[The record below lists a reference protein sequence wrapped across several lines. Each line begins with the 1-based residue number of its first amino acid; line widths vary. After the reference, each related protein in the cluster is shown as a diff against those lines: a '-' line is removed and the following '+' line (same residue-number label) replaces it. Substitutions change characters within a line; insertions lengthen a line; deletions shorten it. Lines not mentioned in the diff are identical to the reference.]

1 MLPDIHKIKNTPPS
15 VIIFHELKKTKCSLE
30 KFMEDTGFSKET
42 FDDITP
48 EVSLIL
54 GEKFKVSATYFLEIQ
69 EKFQKSQKESKNTKT
84 KIPKINKFIFW
95 DTEFDKLDWIQHRK
109 SIIKR
114 IFERGFEEDKIEIIS
129 FYGEEIILKT
139 LKELNQKIKDETI
152 QTLHKYSIPITFGKF
167 FQNK

>member
-1 MLPDIHKIKNTPPS
+1 MLPEIHKIKNTPPS

-30 KFMEDTGFSKET
+30 KFMENTGFSKET

-48 EVSLIL
+48 EVSSIL

-95 DTEFDKLDWIQHRK
+95 DTDFDKLDWIQYRK

-139 LKELNQKIKDETI
+139 LKELNQKIKDETT
-152 QTLHKYSIPITFGKF
+152 QTLYKYSIPVTFGKF